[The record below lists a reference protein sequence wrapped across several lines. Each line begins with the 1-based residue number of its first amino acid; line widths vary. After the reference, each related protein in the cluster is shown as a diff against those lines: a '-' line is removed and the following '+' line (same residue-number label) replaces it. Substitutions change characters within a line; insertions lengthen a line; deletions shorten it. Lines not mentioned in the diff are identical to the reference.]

1 MPESNPEESSRPGA
15 TLEDILKAIRAL
27 QPTRHPFRHTIAWV
41 LAVCATAIIANI
53 AVPGAHQGFTTAD
66 CYTKYFLQPH
76 TAYPH
81 SSEWKSFGVTSV
93 DAISPAT
100 TKITPSVDS
109 DVWFGATMSF
119 NRYCDYRLSFSAELN
134 GPLYPNEVRYIGY
147 GYGIGVRGTTVN
159 GVPNAVTTQ
168 YDPPFGGLRIVP
180 IPCCA
185 NQAGYNA
192 VGFPGVVA
200 GENHSWL
207 LTVIG
212 SKAYVSFDG
221 KGFGTMTVGHYDEIL
236 IRVWNASVTIGN
248 VKITAIRP
256 SP

>member
-1 MPESNPEESSRPGA
+1 MP
-15 TLEDILKAIRAL
+15 
-27 QPTRHPFRHTIAWV
+27 
-41 LAVCATAIIANI
+41 
-53 AVPGAHQGFTTAD
+53 
-66 CYTKYFLQPH
+66 
-76 TAYPH
+76 
-81 SSEWKSFGVTSV
+81 
-93 DAISPAT
+93 
-100 TKITPSVDS
+100 
-109 DVWFGATMSF
+109 F

-134 GPLYPNEVRYIGY
+134 GPLYPNEVKYIGY

-159 GVPNAVTTQ
+159 EVPNTVTTQ

-192 VGFPGVVA
+192 VSFPGVTA
-200 GENHSWL
+200 DRNHSWL

-236 IRVWNASVTIGN
+236 IRVWNASVTVSN
-248 VKITAIRP
+248 MKITAIRP
-256 SP
+256 